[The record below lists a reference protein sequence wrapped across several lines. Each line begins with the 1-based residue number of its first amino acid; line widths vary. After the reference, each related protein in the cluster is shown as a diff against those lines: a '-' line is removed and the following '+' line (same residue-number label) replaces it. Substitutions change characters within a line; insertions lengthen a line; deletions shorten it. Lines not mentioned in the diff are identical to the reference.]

1 MYFRL
6 LLYYGSNKRKEL
18 WKKLCYVGKGK
29 GGEAVVRQPVPCRAE
44 GAEVPYC
51 HRSREAG
58 NIPVVLS
65 GKRLFRLG
73 LRSAKTYPGFGLPY
87 YSMRRV
93 GRSESL

>member
-1 MYFRL
+1 M
-6 LLYYGSNKRKEL
+6 
-18 WKKLCYVGKGK
+18 
-29 GGEAVVRQPVPCRAE
+29 RQPVPCRAE

-87 YSMRRV
+87 YSVRRV